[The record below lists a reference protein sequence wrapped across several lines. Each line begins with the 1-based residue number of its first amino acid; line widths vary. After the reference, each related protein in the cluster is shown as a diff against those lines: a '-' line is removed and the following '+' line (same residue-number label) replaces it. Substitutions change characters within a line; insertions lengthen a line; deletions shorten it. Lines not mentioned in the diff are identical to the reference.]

1 MTTDELIANDEVR
14 INALEQA
21 LPFNFRHSFVLRHS
35 DFVIC

>member
-1 MTTDELIANDEVR
+1 MTNDELIANDEVR
-14 INALEQA
+14 TNALEQA